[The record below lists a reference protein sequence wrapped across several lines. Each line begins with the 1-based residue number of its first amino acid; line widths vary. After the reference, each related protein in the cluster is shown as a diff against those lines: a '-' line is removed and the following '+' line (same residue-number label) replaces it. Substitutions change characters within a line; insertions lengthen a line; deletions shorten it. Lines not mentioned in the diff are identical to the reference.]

1 MKRLLLSLFMLGLLA
16 CAAPPQP
23 LPEIDPEVIVLETE
37 MGRIVIELY
46 TRDAPQ
52 HVAAFK
58 KMAADGFFNST
69 GFHRII
75 PNTIIQGG
83 DPTSKSDNR
92 AMWGMGLPGQPTIPA
107 EFNARKHER
116 GIVSAARRGNDVNSA
131 TSQFFICETAK
142 PEWDGQYSV
151 FGRVIEG
158 MNVVGIISNAPRY
171 PGSEQPEQI
180 VRVTKAYLA
189 KRADYK

>member
-1 MKRLLLSLFMLGLLA
+1 MKRLLCLLMLSLMA
-16 CAAPPQP
+16 CSSPPTQT

-46 TRDAPQ
+46 TRDAPK
-52 HVAAFK
+52 HVSAFK
-58 KMAADGFFNST
+58 KMVADGFFNST

-92 AMWGMGLPGQPTIPA
+92 ALWGMGLPDQATIPA
-107 EFNARKHER
+107 EFNSRKHER
-116 GIVSAARRGNDVNSA
+116 ATVSAARRGNDVNSA
-131 TSQFFICETAK
+131 TSQFFICETSK

-180 VRVTKAYLA
+180 VRITRAYLA
-189 KRADYK
+189 KRSDF

>member
-1 MKRLLLSLFMLGLLA
+1 MKRLLCLLILMLA
-16 CAAPPQP
+16 CSTPPQP
-23 LPEIDPEVIVLETE
+23 LPEVDPEVIVLETE

-92 AMWGMGLPGQPTIPA
+92 AMWGMGLPNQPTIPA
-107 EFNARKHER
+107 EFNSRKHER
-116 GIVSAARRGNDVNSA
+116 AIVSAARRGNDVNSA

-142 PEWDGQYSV
+142 PEWDGQYSI

-171 PGSEQPEQI
+171 AGSEQPEQI
-180 VRVTKAYLA
+180 VRITRAYLA
-189 KRADYK
+189 KRADY